1 MGHWPHA
8 RVALAQVHPNDCISD
23 ESRATAKAVEDAR
36 LESEAME
43 ASAERLAK
51 TLRDAQECHRV
62 QVRKNTIQA
71 THKYRAK
78 LHEEEEAAKRRRQ
91 TLGQ

>member
-8 RVALAQVHPNDCISD
+8 SVALAQVHPIECISD

-51 TLRDAQECHRV
+51 RLRVAQECHRV
-62 QVRKNTIQA
+62 QVRKNTIRA
-71 THKYRAK
+71 TRKFAK
-78 LHEEEEAAKRRRQ
+78 EALDRDARR
-91 TLGQ
+91 GQ